1 MAEEEEE
8 EEKAYRRAG
17 GGRGR
22 TAAGF
27 LRGKW
32 ETRGKASR
40 SIVWKLWRTYLPDRT
55 ESVIWLR

>member
-22 TAAGF
+22 TEAGF
-27 LRGKW
+27 LRGRW
-32 ETRGKASR
+32 ETSGKASR
-40 SIVWKLWRTYLPDRT
+40 SIT
-55 ESVIWLR
+55 EAVAYVPAG